1 MKSWIFTGKS
11 DKRDLLLYICKV
23 LSGTGKRVLLVD
35 MTDGRKYRYLASSV
49 KNCIPLTEY
58 NGFDICDG
66 ITATEPEL
74 YDYCLYDLETMHFG
88 SIEIWKRVDAVMW
101 VTSYD
106 RYEVE
111 NSAEWFSHLFLRWP
125 QLKSLRIQPVFI
137 RTVDSF
143 LTPDYIMGYVEH
155 LPIEWSKEMVCIP
168 WCETN
173 EIVQM
178 ENEHAQTLRMG
189 RISRAYKKA
198 ILSLIVNLAGLSMP
212 SSKKALRSADRRRA

>member
-35 MTDGRKYRYLASSV
+35 LTDGRKYRYLAGSV
-49 KNCIPLTEY
+49 KDALPLTDFY
-58 NGFDICDG
+58 GIDISDG
-66 ITATEPEL
+66 LHAAEPDR

-88 SIEIWKRVDAVMW
+88 SVEIWERADAVIW

-106 RYEVE
+106 RYELE
-111 NSAEWFSHLFLRWP
+111 NSAEWFSHLLLRWP

-143 LTPDYIMGYVEH
+143 LTPDYMMGYVEH
-155 LPIEWSKEMVCIP
+155 LPIEWSKEMVRIP
-168 WCETN
+168 WSETN
-173 EIVQM
+173 EIVQR
-178 ENEHAQTLRMG
+178 ENEHTQTLRMG
-189 RISRAYKKA
+189 RISRAYKRA
-198 ILSLIVNLAGLSMP
+198 ILSLIANLAGLSMP
-212 SSKKALRSADRRRA
+212 STKKALRSADRRRA

>member
-23 LSGTGKRVLLVD
+23 LSGAGKKSLLVD
-35 MTDGRKYRYLASSV
+35 MTDGRKYRYLV
-49 KNCIPLTEY
+49 GNGKDCLPVTDFY
-58 NGFDICDG
+58 GFDISDG
-66 ITATEPEL
+66 MINAEPDS

-88 SIEIWKRVDAVMW
+88 SMEMWERADAVMW

-111 NSAEWFSHLFLRWP
+111 NSAEWFQHLFHRWP
-125 QLKSLRIQPVFI
+125 QLKQIEIQPVFI
-137 RTVDSF
+137 RMVDSF
-143 LTPDYIMGYVEH
+143 LTPNYIMGYVEH
-155 LPIEWSKEMVCIP
+155 LPIRWRQEIVRIP
-168 WCETN
+168 WSEFN

-189 RISRAYKKA
+189 RISRTYKKA
-198 ILSLIVNLAGLSMP
+198 ILSLIVDLADLSLP
-212 SSKKALRSADRRRA
+212 STKKALRTAERRRA